1 MAEKQD
7 KKMKSLE
14 KKVEMA
20 AERDVALSQELLMLK
35 NNIFLKTKHIEDL
48 KNDVARLKEEAETQ
62 IFGP

>member
-1 MAEKQD
+1 
-7 KKMKSLE
+7 MKSLE

-35 NNIFLKTKHIEDL
+35 NSIFLKTKHIEDL

>member
-1 MAEKQD
+1 
-7 KKMKSLE
+7 MKSLE

-35 NNIFLKTKHIEDL
+35 NNIFLKTKHIQDL